1 MARRLRKNYRRRAEL
16 PAEQRAARA
25 LEAARNNTGGLYAF
39 LWRMPKGADLHNHL
53 SGAVYAETFIRD
65 ASEDGLCV
73 DQQSLFFAKPI
84 GATCGEGKVAAAHAF
99 ADQHLYDELI
109 DAFSMRGFVP
119 SPGITGH
126 DHFFDTFGKFGGTNP
141 SHLGEW
147 LDEVATRAADQ
158 NEQYL
163 ELMHTP
169 PFAHAI
175 AAAGQVK
182 WDDDFGKMRDALLA
196 HGLRDDVDADRS
208 SIEQAEASR
217 RNLEHCGQ
225 PSAAAACNV
234 QIRFLYQVLRGAPK
248 ERDSLRRRSSDLK
261 SRRPIRKTS

>member
-1 MARRLRKNYRRRAEL
+1 MSNFRVIRKFPPPRVFRNKTTSLSVVALTLMASVAFSQARAKKAPARSGL
-16 PAEQRAARA
+16 QAEQRAARA
-25 LEAARNNTGGLYAF
+25 LEAARNNTGKFYAF
-39 LWRMPKGADLHNHL
+39 LWRMPKGSDLHSHL

-73 DQQSLFFAKPI
+73 DQQSLSFAKPI
-84 GATCGEGKVAAAHAF
+84 GATCGEGKVAAAHAY

-141 SHLGEW
+141 THLGEW
-147 LDEVATRAADQ
+147 LDEVATRAANQ

-182 WDDDFGKMRDALLA
+182 WDDDFGKMRDTLLA

-217 RNLEHCGQ
+217 RDREHCGQ
-225 PSAAAACNV
+225 PGE
-234 QIRFLYQVLRGAPK
+234 LG
-248 ERDSLRRRSSDLK
+248 
-261 SRRPIRKTS
+261 